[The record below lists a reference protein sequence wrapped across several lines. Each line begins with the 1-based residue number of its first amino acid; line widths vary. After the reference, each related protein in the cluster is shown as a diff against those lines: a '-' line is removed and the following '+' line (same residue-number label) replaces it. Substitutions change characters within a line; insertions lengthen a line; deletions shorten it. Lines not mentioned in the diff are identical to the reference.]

1 VAAPIPDADEQSD
14 ALATSPLP
22 PPWSVEQTGARF
34 IVRDANGPVP
44 AYVYFEEEPG
54 PARRL
59 TCSRATIHGAR
70 RDEALRVL
78 PSVLPRYSSQVAL
91 LADTILAPWRHQAE
105 LR

>member
-34 IVRDANGPVP
+34 IVRDANGPAP

-59 TCSRATIHGAR
+59 TCSRATRHGPR
-70 RDEALRVL
+70 RDEVLRVL
-78 PSVLPRYSSQVAL
+78 PSVLPLYSNQVAL
-91 LADTILAPWRHQAE
+91 LADTTRALARCRAGPR
-105 LR
+105 